1 MRPLLFVSVRL
12 NCYDSI
18 IMVHE
23 LLAAV
28 SQWVL
33 QVINNLGYFG
43 VFFLMALESA
53 NIPIPSEIIMPFS
66 GFLVTQN
73 GFNFWAV
80 VFWGAFGNLA
90 GSLVSYFIALRFGRR
105 AIIFMSRYLF
115 ICREDLDI
123 AEEWFLKHGS
133 WSVFLGRIVPVIR
146 TFISFPAGMFKVGL
160 GRFVVLTFAGSFIW
174 SVFLTYVGYVL
185 GENWEILGPYFR
197 KFDYVIVAIIVI
209 GAVWWVWRHVKR
221 SQKLKVKSDEI

>member
-90 GSLVSYFIALRFGRR
+90 G
-105 AIIFMSRYLF
+105 
-115 ICREDLDI
+115 
-123 AEEWFLKHGS
+123 
-133 WSVFLGRIVPVIR
+133 
-146 TFISFPAGMFKVGL
+146 
-160 GRFVVLTFAGSFIW
+160 
-174 SVFLTYVGYVL
+174 
-185 GENWEILGPYFR
+185 
-197 KFDYVIVAIIVI
+197 
-209 GAVWWVWRHVKR
+209 
-221 SQKLKVKSDEI
+221 